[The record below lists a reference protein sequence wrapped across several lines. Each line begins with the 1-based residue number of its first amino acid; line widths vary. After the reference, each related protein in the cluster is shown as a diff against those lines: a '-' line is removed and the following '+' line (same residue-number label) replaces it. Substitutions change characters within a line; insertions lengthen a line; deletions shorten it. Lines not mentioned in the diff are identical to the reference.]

1 MRIRPYRIWYRWTKD
16 PRSPLF
22 QWADI
27 ALQWADIALVL
38 SCITSFI
45 MFILILLK

>member
-27 ALQWADIALVL
+27 ALVL
-38 SCITSFI
+38 SCITSSI